1 MHNNKKRFFAHPLSP
16 PERQNLLHPR
26 WLVLQRPHD
35 SVCHPLKSGK
45 KILMTFAF
53 YFWHVQE
60 GCVLLWCK
68 LLTGAHQSYWERVLL
83 HLTSYTIRSCCSA
96 VCSTDAQ
103 TGGLRFQSSASWM
116 LYLYFHLISIR
127 TEAWTGW
134 PVQPNSLL
142 SLTRMRLLMVC
153 TTNTAWLDSC
163 PSEVYFV
170 SWIKLLIWQF
180 LC

>member
-1 MHNNKKRFFAHPLSP
+1 MTSSSETTWFSMPSSQKW
-16 PERQNLLHPR
+16 EENLDDICL
-26 WLVLQRPHD
+26 LFLT
-35 SVCHPLKSGK
+35 CAGG
-45 KILMTFAF
+45 MCFTM
-53 YFWHVQE
+53 VQIAYWSSSE
-60 GCVLLWCK
+60 
-68 LLTGAHQSYWERVLL
+68 YWERVLL
-83 HLTSYTIRSCCSA
+83 HLTSYTICSCCSA

-116 LYLYFHLISIR
+116 LYLLYFHLISIR

-170 SWIKLLIWQF
+170 SWIKLLIWQS